1 MIEGVSF
8 NFVKLGYVMLQNAD
22 SGAPVK
28 AGCFQ
33 GRDDAVS
40 TFFSLMPVAGA
51 KPQLNKLA
59 VLLGVCQ
66 ERQPELVGAGL
77 SAPRRLIL
85 SQGWFGGSHLLL
97 VVDSSSYFVNSA
109 VHLNGICPMRPKRF
123 LPIIHCASVGACLS
137 GLYIPG
143 R

>member
-1 MIEGVSF
+1 MIEGASF
-8 NFVKLGYVMLQNAD
+8 NLGKLGYVVLQNAD
-22 SGAPVK
+22 SGATVEESSLK
-28 AGCFQ
+28 GCN
-33 GRDDAVS
+33 DAS
-40 TFFSLMPVAGA
+40 SPLFRLMLVAGA
-51 KPQLNKLA
+51 KPQLDKFT
-59 VLLGVCQ
+59 VLFGVYQ
-66 ERQPELVGAGL
+66 ERQPELIGAGL
-77 SAPRRLIL
+77 SVPRWLIL

-109 VHLNGICPMRPKRF
+109 VHLNGICPIRPKRF

>member
-8 NFVKLGYVMLQNAD
+8 NLVKLGYVVLQNAD

-33 GRDDAVS
+33 GRDDTVS
-40 TFFSLMPVAGA
+40 AFFSLMPVAGA

-59 VLLGVCQ
+59 VLLGVYQ

-77 SAPRRLIL
+77 SAPRWFVL

-97 VVDSSSYFVNSA
+97 V
-109 VHLNGICPMRPKRF
+109 
-123 LPIIHCASVGACLS
+123 
-137 GLYIPG
+137 GL
-143 R
+143 